1 VGYAVSVRVVSQ
13 DSAQPCPATD
23 FVRVCTCSDPNDD
36 TVTLATI
43 QRVVEKRDTKKPG
56 PKWFIKTLISECPMT
71 PDAALGF
78 ATCYAERKRIP
89 VVYTEFPGS
98 VGASFARDS

>member
-1 VGYAVSVRVVSQ
+1 
-13 DSAQPCPATD
+13 
-23 FVRVCTCSDPNDD
+23 
-36 TVTLATI
+36 
-43 QRVVEKRDTKKPG
+43 
-56 PKWFIKTLISECPMT
+56 MT